1 MGYGKQ
7 QRTIGIFGHKE
18 TKAMWHNNSIRVNI
32 VPTSKANKRTKERI
46 AQHGPTFD
54 MEDFDTP
61 SCMNGVP
68 SVYLRSD
75 DGWFGWIEQ
84 EHIRWTNP
92 WGE

>member
-18 TKAMWHNNSIRVNI
+18 TKAMWHNNTVHVKI

-54 MEDFDTP
+54 MVDFDSP
-61 SCMNGVP
+61 ACMFGVP
-68 SVYLRSD
+68 SVFLRSD

-92 WGE
+92 S